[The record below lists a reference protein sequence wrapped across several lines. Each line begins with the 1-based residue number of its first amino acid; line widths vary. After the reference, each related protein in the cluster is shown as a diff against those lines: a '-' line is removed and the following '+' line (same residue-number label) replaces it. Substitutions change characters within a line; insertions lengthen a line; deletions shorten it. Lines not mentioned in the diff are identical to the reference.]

1 MVGADGALPV
11 TDARTAIVTG
21 ASAGIGAATARAL
34 GKLGWSLALGARR
47 IPQLEAVGGEV
58 EALGGRAFVHALDVT
73 DAGSVDSFC
82 TAAETALGPIDTLV
96 SNAGMSGLTHLEET
110 PVERLRTEVDVNLL
124 GPLYLA
130 RRVIPSLRERGRG
143 DLLFVSSETAV
154 RPRPHQVGYS
164 AAKAGLE
171 AAARALAMELEGTGV
186 RSIIVRIG
194 PTGDTEFGR
203 AFDHDEIAT
212 ALSSWK
218 YWGLQ
223 RHLHWMESAA
233 VARAIVAVLTLEGA
247 CPAEIEVMPGG
258 VFERPA

>member
-1 MVGADGALPV
+1 MMRDPMEPRA
-11 TDARTAIVTG
+11 TQTRTAIITG

-34 GKLGWSLALGARR
+34 GKLGWSVALGARR
-47 IPQLEAVGGEV
+47 LPQLESVAVEV
-58 EALGGRAFVHALDVT
+58 EALGGRAFAHPLDVT
-73 DAGSVDSFC
+73 DPSSVEDFC
-82 TAAETALGPIDTLV
+82 GAAEVELGPVDTLV
-96 SNAGMSGLTHLEET
+96 SNAGMSGLTELTET
-110 PVERLRTEVDVNLL
+110 PLDRLRTEVDVNLM
-124 GPLYLA
+124 GPLYVA
-130 RRVIPSLRERGRG
+130 RRIIPGLRERGRG
-143 DLLFVSSETAV
+143 DLVFVSSETAI

-203 AFDHDEIAT
+203 AFDPKEIAT
-212 ALSSWK
+212 ALATWK

-233 VARAIVAVLTLEGA
+233 VARAIVAVLTLEGV

-258 VFERPA
+258 RFDRPS

>member
-1 MVGADGALPV
+1 V

-34 GKLGWSLALGARR
+34 GQLGWSVALGARR
-47 IPQLEAVGGEV
+47 LPQLEAVAAEV
-58 EALGGRAFVHALDVT
+58 EAAGGRALAHRLDVT
-73 DAGSVDSFC
+73 DPASVDAFC
-82 TAAETALGPIDTLV
+82 AAAETALGPVDTLV
-96 SNAGMSGLTHLEET
+96 SNAGMSGLTQLTDT
-110 PVERLRTEVDVNLL
+110 PPERLRTELDVNLM
-124 GPLYLA
+124 GPLLLA
-130 RRVIPSLRERGRG
+130 RRLIPSFRERGRG

-186 RSIIVRIG
+186 RSVIVRIG

-203 AFDHDEIAT
+203 GFDHGELAT
-212 ALSSWK
+212 ALASWK
-218 YWGLQ
+218 YWGVQ

-247 CPAEIEVMPGG
+247 CPAEIEIMPGG
-258 VFERPA
+258 RFSRPA